1 MYTHIHIYT
10 LAYISVCMY
19 KRVLTYVPTYIH
31 TYIIYI
37 YVHTHTYIHSYLY
50 LTRLFVP
57 VYQ

>member
-37 YVHTHTYIHSYLY
+37 YVHTHTYIHSYL
-50 LTRLFVP
+50 
-57 VYQ
+57 